1 MQFTKKTAQLIEDRA
16 NGYCEF
22 CFYPATEEM
31 QIHHRRP
38 RGMGGSKDP
47 VTASPANGVW
57 VHYHCHR
64 AIEENRQHSLAT
76 GYLVHQH
83 RDPRDIPVMMPQV
96 TAFGMLL
103 DDEGGYEPLQEPCA
117 ASRTQP

>member
-1 MQFTKKTAQLIEDRA
+1 MQFTKKTAQVIEQRA

-22 CFYPATEEM
+22 CMYPATEEM

-57 VHYHCHR
+57 VHYQCHR
-64 AIEENRQHSLAT
+64 AIEENREHSLAT

-96 TAFGMLL
+96 TAFGTLL
-103 DDEGGYEPLQEPCA
+103 DDEGEYEPLQEPCSGA
-117 ASRTQP
+117 RNHT